1 MKNIKKLVFTASF
14 AALGVVLSAFYIPV
28 GASKCFPV
36 QSMLNVLAGV
46 LLGPSYAV
54 CMAFVT
60 SLIRVV
66 LGTGS
71 FLAFPGS
78 MIGALC
84 SGLLYKRFHRFWGA
98 YLGEALGTGILGAVA
113 AYPVAALLLN
123 ARTAALAYVIP
134 FSISSFAGAA
144 VSVAVLELLRKTKIL
159 HALHLQGRTLP
170 KHP

>member
-1 MKNIKKLVFTASF
+1 MSPIKKLVFTALF
-14 AALGVVLSAFYIPV
+14 AALGVVLSAFSIPV
-28 GASKCFPV
+28 GASRCFPI

-54 CMAFVT
+54 CMAFIT
-60 SLIRVV
+60 SLIRVM

-71 FLAFPGS
+71 LLAFPGS

-84 SGLLYKRFHRFWGA
+84 SGLLYKKFHRLWGA
-98 YLGEALGTGILGAVA
+98 YLGEALGTGVLGAVA
-113 AYPVAALLLN
+113 AYPVAVLLLH
-123 ARTAALAYVIP
+123 ARTAAFAYVVP

-159 HALHLQGRTLP
+159 SALQRQLTR
-170 KHP
+170 